1 MNVKRMRKKV
11 KSTVAFIAG
20 VIASVGS
27 SYVYR
32 LTKMHFELDVP
43 SFAEKVIFLMMLL
56 PLGFGMAYFLKTFK
70 KT

>member
-1 MNVKRMRKKV
+1 MKRMSKKV
-11 KSTVAFIAG
+11 KSAIAFIAG
-20 VIASVGS
+20 IIASVGS

-32 LTKMHFELDVP
+32 LAKIHFELDVS

-56 PLGFGMAYFLKTFK
+56 PIGFGMAYFLKTFK